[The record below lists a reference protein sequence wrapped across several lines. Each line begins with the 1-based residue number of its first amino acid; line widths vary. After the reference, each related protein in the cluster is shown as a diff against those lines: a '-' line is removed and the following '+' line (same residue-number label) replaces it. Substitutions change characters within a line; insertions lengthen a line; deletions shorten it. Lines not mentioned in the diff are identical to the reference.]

1 MDPQSFGAVVR
12 LLAIASMI
20 VTVVSNYWR
29 HGDID
34 LTGRFANMRTLYA
47 RSVLIGVIVAA
58 LARINVLAMLRDTPA
73 FDSYLGFYGVD
84 LVDDAIGVLLTGMVL
99 ALFAKLWNDLFDIL
113 YEFKRYLRGKANA
126 LRPDEMPRAMREPRE
141 PREMRDMRDMRRG
154 RRGGRGGRDRGDR
167 ERGDR
172 EGRERGERE
181 RSENNDRDRF
191 RDRDRG
197 DVRRPEAPREPN
209 GVPNP

>member
-1 MDPQSFGAVVR
+1 MDQQSFGAVVR

-47 RSVLIGVIVAA
+47 RSVIIGVIVAA
-58 LARINVLAMLRDTPA
+58 LARINVLAMLRGAPA
-73 FDSYLGFYGVD
+73 FDSYLSFYGMD
-84 LVDDAIGVLLTGMVL
+84 IVDDVVGILLTGMVL

-113 YEFKRYLRGKANA
+113 YEFKRFMRGKANA
-126 LRPDEMPRAMREPRE
+126 LRPDDVSPRPVRESRESREPRGDS
-141 PREMRDMRDMRRG
+141 RDRGRG
-154 RRGGRGGRDRGDR
+154 RRGGRGRG
-167 ERGDR
+167 
-172 EGRERGERE
+172 GERD
-181 RSENNDRDRF
+181 SNDRF
-191 RDRDRG
+191 RDREPS
-197 DVRRPEAPREPN
+197 RRPETPREPN

>member
-1 MDPQSFGAVVR
+1 MDSQSFGAVVR

-58 LARINVLAMLRDTPA
+58 LARINVLDMLRGTPA
-73 FDSYLGFYGVD
+73 FSDYLGFYGVD

-99 ALFAKLWNDLFDIL
+99 AMFAKLWNDLFDIL
-113 YEFKRYLRGKANA
+113 YEFKRFLRGKANA
-126 LRPDEMPRAMREPRE
+126 LRPDDMPRSMREPRE
-141 PREMRDMRDMRRG
+141 SREPRDMRRG
-154 RRGGRGGRDRGDR
+154 RRGGRGRGDRDGYRDRGDR
-167 ERGDR
+167 DRGDR
-172 EGRERGERE
+172 G
-181 RSENNDRDRF
+181 
-191 RDRDRG
+191 DRDRG
-197 DVRRPEAPREPN
+197 DRRSEPPREPN
-209 GVPNP
+209 GASNP